1 MFVHIRRN
9 GCKYKDGNDGFDIHG
24 HFTEYTKNDRFET
37 DGRNEE
43 WKIKQKKRKKKRQKN
58 YSITEKVDQI
68 ESIRER
74 DRSGESFDKRREEKK
89 KETRARTYKG
99 EEMRR
104 REAIIDPAR
113 VKRKEARG
121 ISRGEERR
129 KEEDVQGMVSVA
141 ASLAAGSPQ
150 RFVHYKDYTFGVVFS
165 VN

>member
-74 DRSGESFDKRREEKK
+74 DRSGESFDKRREEEKK
-89 KETRARTYKG
+89 RDTRTHVQRRGDEKARSHNRSG
-99 EEMRR
+99 
-104 REAIIDPAR
+104 AR
-113 VKRKEARG
+113 
-121 ISRGEERR
+121 
-129 KEEDVQGMVSVA
+129 
-141 ASLAAGSPQ
+141 
-150 RFVHYKDYTFGVVFS
+150 
-165 VN
+165 